1 MKTLSKEELI
11 SRLEA
16 INRSNAIID
25 FDLDGNI
32 LRVNDIFLKAVGYK
46 YGDSSKVVGR
56 HHSIF
61 VSPDYAD
68 SEEYKN
74 FWATLKSGKFFS
86 GEFERVKRDG
96 SKIYL
101 QATYNPII
109 DESGNTFKIMKI
121 ASDITQSIK
130 HQREIEFLT
139 ANLQKELEKSEELK
153 KSIEIE
159 KNAALNDLDLLIKR
173 SQSELIGT
181 VVKVALLVIMGV
193 GIITTGLYAVAI
205 FTSKDTQII
214 GSTWSNMF
222 GILLT
227 NAFSIVGTIMGV
239 KYATEKK

>member
-1 MKTLSKEELI
+1 M
-11 SRLEA
+11 
-16 INRSNAIID
+16 
-25 FDLDGNI
+25 
-32 LRVNDIFLKAVGYK
+32 
-46 YGDSSKVVGR
+46 
-56 HHSIF
+56 F
-61 VSPDYAD
+61 VKPDYAD

-86 GEFERVKRDG
+86 GEFERVKKDG
-96 SKIYL
+96 SKLYI

-109 DESGNTFKIMKI
+109 DDSGNTFKIMKI
-121 ASDITQSIK
+121 ASDITESVK
-130 HQREIEFLT
+130 HQHEIEKLT
-139 ANLQKELEKSEELK
+139 ANLKKELEKSEELK

-159 KNAALNDLDLLIKR
+159 KNAALNDLDVLIKK

-181 VVKVALLVIMGV
+181 VVRVALLVIMGV
-193 GIITTGLYAVAI
+193 GLITTGLYAVAI

>member
-1 MKTLSKEELI
+1 
-11 SRLEA
+11 
-16 INRSNAIID
+16 
-25 FDLDGNI
+25 
-32 LRVNDIFLKAVGYK
+32 
-46 YGDSSKVVGR
+46 
-56 HHSIF
+56 
-61 VSPDYAD
+61 
-68 SEEYKN
+68 
-74 FWATLKSGKFFS
+74 
-86 GEFERVKRDG
+86 
-96 SKIYL
+96 
-101 QATYNPII
+101 
-109 DESGNTFKIMKI
+109 MKI
-121 ASDITQSIK
+121 ASDITQNIK
-130 HQREIEFLT
+130 HQQEIEFLT
-139 ANLQKELEKSEELK
+139 ANLKSELEKSEELK

-193 GIITTGLYAVAI
+193 GIVTTALYAVAI